1 MIIYHLILVE
11 EVVRFPIF
19 NYYAENVIE
28 VNLIVA
34 TVKYMKKR

>member
-1 MIIYHLILVE
+1 ILVE

-28 VNLIVA
+28 VNLIVV
-34 TVKYMKKR
+34 TVKYIKKK